1 MRGFDR
7 LWEGL
12 DGKETEMAERAERG
26 EGMPGRDQTLPDK
39 ISSPIRSIPAL
50 EEADAEKV
58 GLSC

>member
-1 MRGFDR
+1 MRVFDR

-12 DGKETEMAERAERG
+12 NGKETERAERG
-26 EGMPGRDQTLPDK
+26 EGNPGRDETLPDK

-58 GLSC
+58 GLPC